1 MYDVLRAITILS
13 LERKNILQ
21 PQKQQTNR
29 GFIFSLKENSGL
41 VQCYFND
48 SRELNA
54 KLKKDDY
61 KILFFFQ
68 FVIKVIK
75 DIKDTHKI

>member
-1 MYDVLRAITILS
+1 MYDVLRAITILP

-21 PQKQQTNR
+21 PQKQQT
-29 GFIFSLKENSGL
+29 GFIFSLKENSEL